1 MEVTCG
7 SERNTVRNLVS
18 YVLSN
23 TTQNTETNARKGQS
37 GDLYVNKKAYR
48 REVNHMMRKR
58 DLRGAFLFM
67 TPIQTMKNGL
77 LGFKTVDG
85 R

>member
-1 MEVTCG
+1 VDPKG
-7 SERNTVRNLVS
+7 IRLGIFVS

-23 TTQNTETNARKGQS
+23 ATQNIETNARKGQS

-58 DLRGAFLFM
+58 DFKRGFFVLSIS
-67 TPIQTMKNGL
+67 PSKP
-77 LGFKTVDG
+77 
-85 R
+85 